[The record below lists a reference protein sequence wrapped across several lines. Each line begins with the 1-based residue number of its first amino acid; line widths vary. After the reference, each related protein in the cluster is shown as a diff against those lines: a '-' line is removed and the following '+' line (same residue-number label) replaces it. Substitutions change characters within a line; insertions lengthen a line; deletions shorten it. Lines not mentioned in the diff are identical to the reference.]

1 MAGVIKMFLFR
12 NWRGQL
18 FSVMSFLYILKYG
31 EHIGHIVADKAMSL

>member
-12 NWRGQL
+12 NWRG
-18 FSVMSFLYILKYG
+18 FLYILKYG